1 MSILIILTIQKGGSR
16 MREKKIF
23 TSKIF
28 VKTIFTIVVLGGI
41 LGGCGKSSSIKGVE
55 NEVAN
60 EEKIIVDNPSGVIFD
75 DFINE
80 KTYLEI
86 AKFNYMNENMHLL
99 LHKKVSKSSKSLPGG
114 NENRSYPGDIQKLV
128 KQNNLFEISSEL
140 MSDNFIN
147 RLYIENKSSKISVDV
162 DRDRGVVVVS
172 LFRDGKIIKSEE
184 LNFELFADSAVDRY
198 YEED

>member
-28 VKTIFTIVVLGGI
+28 VKTIFTMIVLGGT

-55 NEVAN
+55 NEVVN
-60 EEKIIVDNPSGVIFD
+60 DEKIIADNSSGVITD

-99 LHKKVSKSSKSLPGG
+99 LHKKVSKNSKSLPGG
-114 NENRSYPGDIQKLV
+114 NKNRSYPGDIQKLI
-128 KQNNLFEISSEL
+128 KQNNLFEVSSEL

-147 RLYIENKSSKISVDV
+147 KLYIENKSSKISVDV

-172 LFRDGKIIKSEE
+172 LLRDGKAIKSEE